1 MATATKAKKSTRKTY
16 SQADR
21 DARRA
26 ADEAIREEAA
36 ELLGDPE
43 QVAQMIAQLA
53 RLTSPKL
60 LRYSLRN
67 VALIFKQAADRGVT
81 VTDVDT
87 FKGWRQRGRGVRK
100 GERGLRIVA
109 PKGRQAAEG
118 ADGEAAEAPA
128 EVIEVDTTSG
138 EGESAP
144 ARARFRMVTVFDVSQ
159 TEGIEDFEGEPAEPA
174 PVTEPASA
182 IRARLIEQFDAIG
195 YTVTEGIEPG
205 TDDDAHTVTVPE
217 GQPLP
222 QLAQALA
229 ALLTRP
235 AD

>member
-1 MATATKAKKSTRKTY
+1 MATATKPKKSTRKTY

-26 ADEAIREEAA
+26 ADDAIREDAA

-118 ADGEAAEAPA
+118 TDGEAAEAPA
-128 EVIEVDTTSG
+128 EVIEVDTTGG
-138 EGESAP
+138 EGEGAP
-144 ARARFRMVTVFDVSQ
+144 ARARFRMITVFDVSQ
-159 TEGIEDFEGEPAEPA
+159 TEGIEDFEGEPVEPA
-174 PVTEPASA
+174 PVAEPAGA

-195 YTVTEGIEPG
+195 YTVTEGTEPG
-205 TDDDAHTVTVPE
+205 TDDDAHTVTVSE

>member
-26 ADEAIREEAA
+26 ADDAIREDAA

-118 ADGEAAEAPA
+118 TDGEAAEAPA

-138 EGESAP
+138 EGEGAP
-144 ARARFRMVTVFDVSQ
+144 ARARFRMITVFDVSQ
-159 TEGIEDFEGEPAEPA
+159 TEGIEDFEGEPVEPA
-174 PVTEPASA
+174 PVAEPAAA

-195 YTVTEGIEPG
+195 YTVTEGTEPG